1 MACSTHRTAVGSR
14 VVVSYEEGGQRVEQ
28 VQEVGLMGGFSASAD
43 PRMHFGLGRHAG
55 PVTATLHWYG
65 GEVQTVQ
72 LEADRYHWSAS
83 RRVPRRCREGD
94 DGMLSALKGAI
105 VRRDGL
111 TEHQRSQ
118 MLSLMQLCYAG
129 VSAERFTKDLEEK
142 QYVILLS
149 VRRTGELAGFST
161 LRVAEGLMG
170 RQARGARVLGRHRHP
185 PGPLGTEGAAG
196 PVRPLHRRG
205 AGCAGRCV
213 PLLWLLLS
221 GGYKT
226 YLLSVNN
233 FPRTLP
239 RYDWEPPAER
249 VAFMRELAS
258 RWFGSQY
265 DAERGI
271 LRFEGQNYRV
281 RDGIAPIDRAAAA
294 HPHIAFFAERNPGHV
309 DGEELVCLTEV
320 RLRDLALAVGRILV
334 KQVRGLTRRGLR
346 LIGVRARA

>member
-1 MACSTHRTAVGSR
+1 
-14 VVVSYEEGGQRVEQ
+14 
-28 VQEVGLMGGFSASAD
+28 
-43 PRMHFGLGRHAG
+43 
-55 PVTATLHWYG
+55 
-65 GEVQTVQ
+65 
-72 LEADRYHWSAS
+72 
-83 RRVPRRCREGD
+83 
-94 DGMLSALKGAI
+94 MLSALKGSI
-105 VRRDGL
+105 VPRDGL
-111 TEHQRSQ
+111 TESQRSQ

-129 VSAERFTKDLEEK
+129 VSAERFARDLEDK
-142 QYVILLS
+142 QYVILMF

-170 RQARGARVLGRHRHP
+170 GKPVELVFSGDTVIHP
-185 PGPLGTEGAAG
+185 DHWGQKELQVQFSRFTAWRRLR
-196 PVRPLHRRG
+196 RPLR
-205 AGCAGRCV
+205 

-233 FPRTLP
+233 FPLTIP

-249 VAFMRELAS
+249 VAFMRELAA

-265 DAERGI
+265 DAERGV
-271 LRFEGQNYRV
+271 LRFEGQHYRV

-309 DGEELVCLTEV
+309 DGEELVCLTEI